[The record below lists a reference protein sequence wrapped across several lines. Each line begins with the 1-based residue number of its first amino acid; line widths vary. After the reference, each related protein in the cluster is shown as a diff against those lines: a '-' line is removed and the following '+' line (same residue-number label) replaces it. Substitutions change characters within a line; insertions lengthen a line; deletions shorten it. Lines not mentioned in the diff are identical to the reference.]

1 VDACATC
8 ASRSIPCQH
17 AQNREVDILVI
28 EGAGPKV
35 AEKYL
40 VLGGGE
46 VVGTGVEGPA
56 EVEERAEA
64 RFVAEE
70 IVEGD
75 GVDARPGGP
84 ILRRKPAIGVF
95 TEMFDSRSSLIVAT
109 AVTNLLTLATFI
121 GT

>member
-1 VDACATC
+1 MKSQNV
-8 ASRSIPCQH
+8 SSGYGEGPGVERRIERVGQGHEQH

-56 EVEERAEA
+56 EVEEMPEA
-64 RFVAEE
+64 RFCGG
-70 IVEGD
+70 GD
-75 GVDARPGGP
+75 RGR
-84 ILRRKPAIGVF
+84 
-95 TEMFDSRSSLIVAT
+95 
-109 AVTNLLTLATFI
+109 
-121 GT
+121 